1 MRTKEEIT
9 NQFDR
14 IQKFQKD
21 KKSRDEDPVRYSL
34 ALELCLFEGYL
45 AALEWVLD
53 ES

>member
-9 NQFDR
+9 NQFDG
-14 IQKFQKD
+14 IQKLQED
-21 KKSRDEDPVRYSL
+21 KEPRDEDPIRYSL

-45 AALEWVLD
+45 AALKWVLD